1 MLSFHGIVNR
11 IWNYPYAIDI
21 ALLVVTASLNFLY
34 LIVAVLVESCE
45 GPASGSTCYAAQ
57 RSQFLAQLYQSN
69 ALILTLF
76 SVILD
81 FILGTL
87 MFRAFLTVPKV
98 VKALDTY
105 RGYLFQEQYTKRLKI
120 IYGCWASLLATLIIL
135 VLIENFVPGIY
146 RTTHIA
152 LILNNLNQLINTCQF
167 IAAFETMTII
177 EMLMSLATNRW
188 LPSEDEKGT
197 RSNYD
202 GSDVD
207 PIAAGESDEADSRQR
222 VIAGLGNEEV

>member
-1 MLSFHGIVNR
+1 
-11 IWNYPYAIDI
+11 
-21 ALLVVTASLNFLY
+21 VVTAAVNLLY
-34 LIVAVLVESCE
+34 LIVTVLVEYCD
-45 GPASGSTCYAAQ
+45 GPGSESPTCYSAM
-57 RSQFLAQLYQSN
+57 RSQHVAQLYQSN
-69 ALILTLF
+69 ALILSLY

-105 RGYLFQEQYTKRLKI
+105 QGYLFQEKYTKRLKI
-120 IYGCWASLLATLIIL
+120 IYGSWASLLAVLIIL
-135 VLIENFVPGIY
+135 VFLENFVPGVF

-152 LILNNLNQLINTCQF
+152 LILNNINQLINTCQF

-177 EMLMSLATNRW
+177 EMLMSLGTNRW
-188 LPSEDEKGT
+188 KPSEDEKGT

-202 GSDVD
+202 GSDID
-207 PIAAGESDEADSRQR
+207 PIAAGELGGGDSRR
-222 VIAGLGNEEV
+222 REISGLGEEEV

>member
-1 MLSFHGIVNR
+1 MFSFHGIVNR
-11 IWNYPYAIDI
+11 IWNYPYPIDI

-34 LIVAVLVESCE
+34 LIVTGLVESCE
-45 GPASGSTCYAAQ
+45 GPASGSTCHAVQ
-57 RSQFLAQLYQSN
+57 RSQFVAQLYQSN
-69 ALILTLF
+69 ALMISLY

-105 RGYLFQEQYTKRLKI
+105 RGYLFQEKYTRRLKI

-152 LILNNLNQLINTCQF
+152 LILNNINQLINTCQF

-177 EMLMSLATNRW
+177 EMLMILGVNQW
-188 LPSEDEKGT
+188 IPSEDEKGT
-197 RSNYD
+197 RSIYD
-202 GSDVD
+202 GSDID
-207 PIAAGESDEADSRQR
+207 PIAAGESGGGDSRQR
-222 VIAGLGNEEV
+222 VIVGLGDEEV